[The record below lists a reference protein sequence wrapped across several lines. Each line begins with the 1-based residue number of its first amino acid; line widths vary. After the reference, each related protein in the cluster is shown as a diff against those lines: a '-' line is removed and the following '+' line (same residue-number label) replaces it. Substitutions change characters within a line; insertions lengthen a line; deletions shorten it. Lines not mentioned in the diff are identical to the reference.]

1 MQYYRAHWKAQGL
14 TNRANNECRFGD
26 MLASGMSDI
35 ECEVTYVDCVKDN
48 NLDHLPEE
56 IKKN

>member
-26 MLASGMSDI
+26 IVASGIASGKGNQGK
-35 ECEVTYVDCVKDN
+35 TSSQ
-48 NLDHLPEE
+48 
-56 IKKN
+56 